1 MGAKSL
7 IANTSTSWLW
17 MANLKNVRPM
27 RPKPLMPT
35 FICFIYR
42 YLFDFYRSYVIAYL
56 HWGLFATNNLSMAI
70 SWSEMMKLK
79 FFKPKHFY
87 YRLLKSNSDNHWSKV
102 IILNELCQCF
112 ER

>member
-1 MGAKSL
+1 
-7 IANTSTSWLW
+7 
-17 MANLKNVRPM
+17 
-27 RPKPLMPT
+27 
-35 FICFIYR
+35 
-42 YLFDFYRSYVIAYL
+42 
-56 HWGLFATNNLSMAI
+56 MAI